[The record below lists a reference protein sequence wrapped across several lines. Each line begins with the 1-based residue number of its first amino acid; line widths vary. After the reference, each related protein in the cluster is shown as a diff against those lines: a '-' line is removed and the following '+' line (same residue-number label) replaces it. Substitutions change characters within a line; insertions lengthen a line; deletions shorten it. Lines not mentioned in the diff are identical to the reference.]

1 MSELVRLMEADPE
14 LGRDLAP
21 EQFDAASREL
31 VAHTV
36 EIQRGR
42 WDAAA
47 TWKESGAQL
56 GLLIVDGLLLSEVS
70 VGTRTSLEVLGPG
83 DLVRPWPRDRHAPE
97 LDVHLRLTAPASARV
112 AVLDRHVIAQAL
124 RWPSVLG
131 EITDRAMGRTSSAT
145 LRLLVQQVVR
155 IDERI
160 LLTLWGLAE
169 RFGKVTPEGVLVPV
183 PLNHTMLAGL
193 VGAHRP
199 SVSHALS
206 DLTQRGAL
214 QRVDAGG
221 WLLHGDFST
230 VALGGSADRSAGRT

>member
-1 MSELVRLMEADPE
+1 LVRLLEADAD
-14 LGRDLAP
+14 LGRELTP
-21 EQFDAASREL
+21 EQFAAACNDI
-31 VAHTV
+31 VADTV

-42 WDAAA
+42 WDADA
-47 TWKESGAQL
+47 TWVETGAEL
-56 GLLIVDGLLLSEVS
+56 GLLMVEGVVLSEVT
-70 VGTRTSLEVLGPG
+70 VGTRSTLEVLGPG
-83 DLVRPWPRDRHAPE
+83 DVLRPWPRDRHSPE
-97 LDVHLRLTAPASARV
+97 LDVSVRVTATDTARV
-112 AVLDRHVIAQAL
+112 AVLDRHVIAHAM

-131 EITDRAMGRTSSAT
+131 QIGERLVGRASSAT
-145 LRLLVQQVVR
+145 LRLLIQQVVR

-160 LLTLWGLAE
+160 LLALWGLAE

-214 QRVDAGG
+214 ERVEGGG
-221 WLLHGDFST
+221 WLLHGQFSP
-230 VALGGSADRSAGRT
+230 VALGAPADG